1 MVNDRIEKN
10 LTAED
15 TCVDS
20 AEKKP
25 DRRQEKM
32 KYRLAAAMKKCME
45 RMPVEKVTVKEI
57 VEECGTTRQTF
68 YRHFLDKYDL
78 INWYFD
84 KILSESFKHMGTGE
98 TVYESLVRKFRFIE
112 HERLF
117 FDAAFRYD
125 DQNSL
130 RDHDYREIHAF
141 YTNMIESRTKEPLSS
156 ELNFILEMY
165 CRGSVYMTTRW
176 VSGEIEYTPEE
187 MAKCL
192 VEAMPA
198 VLAEV
203 FRVQGLVQ

>member
-1 MVNDRIEKN
+1 MTELKKISLQKIRMLAVMRKSRI
-10 LTAED
+10 
-15 TCVDS
+15 
-20 AEKKP
+20 
-25 DRRQEKM
+25 
-32 KYRLAAAMKKCME
+32 AAAMKKCME

>member
-15 TCVDS
+15 THAGSD
-20 AEKKP
+20 EKKP

-203 FRVQGLVQ
+203 FMVQGLVQ

>member
-15 TCVDS
+15 TCAGSD
-20 AEKKP
+20 EKKP

-68 YRHFLDKYDL
+68 YRYFLDKYDL

-141 YTNMIESRTKEPLSS
+141 YTNMIESRTKEPLGS

-176 VSGEIEYTPEE
+176 VSGEIECTPEE
-187 MAKCL
+187 MAKRL

-203 FRVQGLVQ
+203 FRAQGLVQ

>member
-15 TCVDS
+15 TCAGSD
-20 AEKKP
+20 EKKP

-141 YTNMIESRTKEPLSS
+141 YTNMIESRTKEPLGS

-187 MAKCL
+187 MAKRL

-203 FRVQGLVQ
+203 FRAQGLVQ

>member
-15 TCVDS
+15 TCAGSD
-20 AEKKP
+20 EKKP

-68 YRHFLDKYDL
+68 YRYFLDKYDL

-130 RDHDYREIHAF
+130 RDHDYRKIHAF
-141 YTNMIESRTKEPLSS
+141 YTNMIESRTKEPLGS

-176 VSGEIEYTPEE
+176 VSGEIECTPEE
-187 MAKCL
+187 MAKRL

-203 FRVQGLVQ
+203 FRAQGLVQ

>member
-15 TCVDS
+15 TCAGSD
-20 AEKKP
+20 EKKP

>member
-15 TCVDS
+15 THAGSD
-20 AEKKP
+20 EKKP

-130 RDHDYREIHAF
+130 RDHDYRKIHAF

-176 VSGEIEYTPEE
+176 VSGEIGYTPEE

-203 FRVQGLVQ
+203 FRVQSLVQ

>member
-15 TCVDS
+15 THAGSD
-20 AEKKP
+20 EKKP

-130 RDHDYREIHAF
+130 RDHDYRKIHAF
-141 YTNMIESRTKEPLSS
+141 YTNMIESRTKEPLGS

-176 VSGEIEYTPEE
+176 VSGEIECTPEE
-187 MAKCL
+187 MAKRL

-203 FRVQGLVQ
+203 FRAQGLVQ

>member
-15 TCVDS
+15 TCAGSD
-20 AEKKP
+20 EKKP

-68 YRHFLDKYDL
+68 YRYFLDKYDL

-130 RDHDYREIHAF
+130 RDHDYRKIHAF
-141 YTNMIESRTKEPLSS
+141 YTDMIERRTKEPLSS

-176 VSGEIEYTPEE
+176 VSGEIECTPEE
-187 MAKCL
+187 MAKRL

-203 FRVQGLVQ
+203 FRAQGLVQ

>member
-15 TCVDS
+15 TCAGSD
-20 AEKKP
+20 EKKP

-125 DQNSL
+125 DHNSL

-203 FRVQGLVQ
+203 FRAQGLVQ

>member
-15 TCVDS
+15 TCAGSD
-20 AEKKP
+20 EKKP
-25 DRRQEKM
+25 DCRQEKM

-130 RDHDYREIHAF
+130 RDHDYRKIHAF

-176 VSGEIEYTPEE
+176 VSGEIECTPEE
-187 MAKCL
+187 MAKRL

-203 FRVQGLVQ
+203 FRAQGLVQ

>member
-15 TCVDS
+15 THADS
-20 AEKKP
+20 AEKKA
-25 DRRQEKM
+25 DSRQEKM

-98 TVYESLVRKFRFIE
+98 TVHESLVRKFRFIE

-192 VEAMPA
+192 VDAIPA

>member
-15 TCVDS
+15 THAGSD
-20 AEKKP
+20 EKKP

-130 RDHDYREIHAF
+130 RDHDYRKIHAF

>member
-1 MVNDRIEKN
+1 
-10 LTAED
+10 
-15 TCVDS
+15 
-20 AEKKP
+20 
-25 DRRQEKM
+25 
-32 KYRLAAAMKKCME
+32 ME

-84 KILSESFKHMGTGE
+84 KILSESFKHMGTGG
-98 TVYESLVRKFRFIE
+98 TVHESLVRKFRFIE

>member
-10 LTAED
+10 LTVED
-15 TCVDS
+15 THAGSD
-20 AEKKP
+20 EKKP

-130 RDHDYREIHAF
+130 RDHDYRKIHAF

>member
-1 MVNDRIEKN
+1 MVNDKIKRDP
-10 LTAED
+10 TAEY
-15 TCVDS
+15 TYTDS

-25 DRRQEKM
+25 DSRQEKM

-112 HERLF
+112 QERLF

-141 YTNMIESRTKEPLSS
+141 YTTMIESRTKEPLSS

-176 VSGEIEYTPEE
+176 VSGEIRCTPEE
-187 MAKCL
+187 MAKRL
-192 VEAMPA
+192 VYAMPA

-203 FRVQGLVQ
+203 FRAQGLVQ

>member
-15 TCVDS
+15 TCAGSD
-20 AEKKP
+20 EKKP

-130 RDHDYREIHAF
+130 RDHDYRKIHAF
-141 YTNMIESRTKEPLSS
+141 YTNMIESRTKEPLGS

-176 VSGEIEYTPEE
+176 VSGEIECTPEE
-187 MAKCL
+187 MAKRL

-203 FRVQGLVQ
+203 FRAQGLVQ

>member
-15 TCVDS
+15 TCAGSD
-20 AEKKP
+20 EKKP

-176 VSGEIEYTPEE
+176 VSGEIEYTPAE

>member
-15 TCVDS
+15 TCAGSD
-20 AEKKP
+20 EKKP

-84 KILSESFKHMGTGE
+84 KILSESFKHLGTGE

-130 RDHDYREIHAF
+130 RDHDYRKIHAF
-141 YTNMIESRTKEPLSS
+141 YTNMIESRTKEPLGS

-176 VSGEIEYTPEE
+176 VSGEIECTPEE
-187 MAKCL
+187 MAKRL

-203 FRVQGLVQ
+203 FRAQGLVQ

>member
-15 TCVDS
+15 TCAGSD
-20 AEKKP
+20 EKKP

-68 YRHFLDKYDL
+68 YRYFLDKYDL

-130 RDHDYREIHAF
+130 RDHDYRKIHAF
-141 YTNMIESRTKEPLSS
+141 YTDMIERRTKEPLSS

-187 MAKCL
+187 MAKRL

-203 FRVQGLVQ
+203 FRAQGLVQ

>member
-15 TCVDS
+15 TNAGSD
-20 AEKKP
+20 EKKP

>member
-15 TCVDS
+15 TCAGSD
-20 AEKKP
+20 EKKP

-192 VEAMPA
+192 VDAMPA

>member
-1 MVNDRIEKN
+1 MVNYRIEKN

-15 TCVDS
+15 TCADS
-20 AEKKP
+20 AEKKA
-25 DRRQEKM
+25 DSRQEKM

-68 YRHFLDKYDL
+68 YRRFLDKYDL

>member
-15 TCVDS
+15 TCAGSD
-20 AEKKP
+20 EKKP

-68 YRHFLDKYDL
+68 YRYFLDKYDL

-130 RDHDYREIHAF
+130 RDHDYRKIHAF
-141 YTNMIESRTKEPLSS
+141 YTDMIESRTKEPLSS

-176 VSGEIEYTPEE
+176 VSGEIECTPEE
-187 MAKCL
+187 MAKRL

-203 FRVQGLVQ
+203 FRAQGLVQ

>member
-10 LTAED
+10 FTAED
-15 TCVDS
+15 THAGSD
-20 AEKKP
+20 EKKP

>member
-15 TCVDS
+15 TCAGSD
-20 AEKKP
+20 EKKP

-176 VSGEIEYTPEE
+176 VSGEIECTPEE
-187 MAKCL
+187 MAKRL

-203 FRVQGLVQ
+203 FRAQGLVQ

>member
-15 TCVDS
+15 ISVGS

-25 DRRQEKM
+25 DSRHEKM

-176 VSGEIEYTPEE
+176 VSGEIRCTPEE
-187 MAKCL
+187 MAKRL
-192 VEAMPA
+192 VDAMPA

-203 FRVQGLVQ
+203 FRAQGLVQ

>member
-15 TCVDS
+15 THAGSD
-20 AEKKP
+20 EKKP
-25 DRRQEKM
+25 DSRQEKM

-130 RDHDYREIHAF
+130 RDHDYRKIHAF
-141 YTNMIESRTKEPLSS
+141 YTNMIESRTKEPLGS

-176 VSGEIEYTPEE
+176 VSGEIECTPEE
-187 MAKCL
+187 MAKRL

-203 FRVQGLVQ
+203 FRAQGLVQ

>member
-15 TCVDS
+15 THAGSD
-20 AEKKP
+20 EKKP
-25 DRRQEKM
+25 DSRQEKM

-130 RDHDYREIHAF
+130 RDHDYRKIHAF

-176 VSGEIEYTPEE
+176 VSGEIECTPEE
-187 MAKCL
+187 MAKRL

-203 FRVQGLVQ
+203 FRAQGLVQ

>member
-1 MVNDRIEKN
+1 MVNYRIEKN

-15 TCVDS
+15 TCADS
-20 AEKKP
+20 AEKKA
-25 DRRQEKM
+25 DSRQEKM

-130 RDHDYREIHAF
+130 RDHD
-141 YTNMIESRTKEPLSS
+141 
-156 ELNFILEMY
+156 
-165 CRGSVYMTTRW
+165 
-176 VSGEIEYTPEE
+176 
-187 MAKCL
+187 
-192 VEAMPA
+192 
-198 VLAEV
+198 
-203 FRVQGLVQ
+203 

>member
-15 TCVDS
+15 TCAGSD
-20 AEKKP
+20 EKKP

-68 YRHFLDKYDL
+68 YRYFLDKYDL

-141 YTNMIESRTKEPLSS
+141 YTNMIESRTKEPLGS

-187 MAKCL
+187 MAKRL

-203 FRVQGLVQ
+203 FRAQGLVQ

>member
-15 TCVDS
+15 TCAGSD
-20 AEKKP
+20 EKKP

-117 FDAAFRYD
+117 FDAALRYD

>member
-1 MVNDRIEKN
+1 MVNYRIEKN

-15 TCVDS
+15 TCADS
-20 AEKKP
+20 AEKKA
-25 DRRQEKM
+25 DSRQEKM

-176 VSGEIEYTPEE
+176 VSGEIECTPEE
-187 MAKCL
+187 MAKRL

-203 FRVQGLVQ
+203 FRAQGLVQ

>member
-1 MVNDRIEKN
+1 MVNYRIEKN

-15 TCVDS
+15 THADS
-20 AEKKP
+20 AEKKA
-25 DRRQEKM
+25 DSRQEKM

-141 YTNMIESRTKEPLSS
+141 YTNMIESRTKEPLGS

>member
-10 LTAED
+10 LTAEGAYAG
-15 TCVDS
+15 S
-20 AEKKP
+20 AEKKA
-25 DRRQEKM
+25 DSRQEKM

-141 YTNMIESRTKEPLSS
+141 YTNMIESRTKEPLGS

-176 VSGEIEYTPEE
+176 VSGEIECTPEE
-187 MAKCL
+187 MAKRL
-192 VEAMPA
+192 VDAMPA

-203 FRVQGLVQ
+203 FRAQGLIQ

>member
-1 MVNDRIEKN
+1 MVNDRIEEN

-15 TCVDS
+15 THADS
-20 AEKKP
+20 AEKKA
-25 DRRQEKM
+25 DSRQEKM

>member
-15 TCVDS
+15 TCAGSD
-20 AEKKP
+20 EKKP

-57 VEECGTTRQTF
+57 VEECETTRQTF

-130 RDHDYREIHAF
+130 RDHDYRKIHAF
-141 YTNMIESRTKEPLSS
+141 YTNMIESRTKEPLGS

-203 FRVQGLVQ
+203 FRAQGLVQ

>member
-15 TCVDS
+15 THADS

-130 RDHDYREIHAF
+130 RDHDYRKIHAF